1 MRQFSRHAYEHTQI
15 PLFAPS
21 PRCFPRCAC
30 HQARQQVTEDV
41 MLMAGSSTEA
51 PGPAQTTGGSYLL
64 TNGIWCWAW
73 AALTGG
79 FYWLKE
85 HDIMAVFSSMPLWQ
99 SGWRCRERRH
109 SVTQRCRALL
119 NRWQETSEE
128 SGNGQQMEKR
138 SCRRPEECSVYTR
151 HAASPPAPA
160 RTSTWWVYFLV
171 FPHVWRSGWHLDIA
185 QFQKKR
191 NAQKGQNRTVCIC

>member
-1 MRQFSRHAYEHTQI
+1 MRHFLMHIYDPQI
-15 PLFAPS
+15 PDPS
-21 PRCFPRCAC
+21 LCSLSLSLSPVLLHSAC
-30 HQARQQVTEDV
+30 RQTRQQITEDV

-51 PGPAQTTGGSYLL
+51 PGQHRQPGGSYLL

-85 HDIMAVFSSMPLWQ
+85 HDIMAVFFSMPLWQ
-99 SGWRCRERRH
+99 SGWRCREQRH
-109 SVTQRCRALL
+109 LVTQRCRVLL

-138 SCRRPEECSVYTR
+138 SAGEKKNALCIPDALPVHSSCTHTHTQFKHLSL
-151 HAASPPAPA
+151 
-160 RTSTWWVYFLV
+160 TSTFSLCLMFWVKFETKGIC
-171 FPHVWRSGWHLDIA
+171 RI
-185 QFQKKR
+185 
-191 NAQKGQNRTVCIC
+191 NA